1 MPYVY
6 RANWKDTNKNRHR
19 ERGATQEGVMLQ
31 TEISTQVP
39 ERVAAPRENCGKR
52 RSTIHRLLRL
62 LLMLSKGALLLF
74 GSAIAVTVHV
84 NPDPTEL
91 GHIESESNALV
102 VHSIEA
108 ACSMFQ

>member
-1 MPYVY
+1 
-6 RANWKDTNKNRHR
+6 
-19 ERGATQEGVMLQ
+19 MLQ
-31 TEISTQVP
+31 TEISTQLEVP
-39 ERVAAPRENCGKR
+39 ERMAAPRETCGKAGTR